1 MRQQLMTGAA
11 ALSLALAVAVVAPAP
26 AAQAALT
33 KPVKTTAGLVS
44 GIPGSAP
51 GVTEFRGIPFG
62 APPVGPLR
70 WKAPQPAAHWAGVR
84 KADHWGDA
92 CMQPSAKTRSLGVNL
107 AIDLPDSPKMSED
120 CLYLNVT
127 APTPPAGKKTHASKK
142 LPVMV
147 WVYGGAYA
155 EGAGNMPISDGNH
168 LARKGAIV
176 VTFNYRVGSFGF
188 LSHPELSAE
197 SGRNASGNQALAD
210 AIAALKWVKA
220 NIAQFGGDPDN
231 VTIFGQSAG
240 ACINAGLVGS
250 PVAKGLF
257 KRAISQSGQW
267 MGLGID
273 KMLPRE
279 EAEQRTVEQAGKAGA
294 KSLADMRAMSAEDI
308 MKNFPRGAGMMIDGY
323 IVPEDLSKTFA
334 EGKQNPVDVLTG
346 SNGTEL
352 NFGPPQKPTVASLKA
367 GLARTFKD
375 LAPAAE
381 KAYPAANDAEAAKIL
396 PSLPSADMMAW
407 GQRLYADDMAKRGKK
422 AWVYHFTFHPPGPP
436 SNPDPGPTH
445 ASDIAYV
452 FDNLA
457 LPHEIPDASSPE
469 LSAKDPAARKLADRM
484 SSYWVNFART
494 GDPNGKGLPHWPS
507 VRQMKAGG
515 FMILDKKPGPGEVLT
530 PAKIALFD
538 AVYDQKVAKPEQ
550 LPAK

>member
-1 MRQQLMTGAA
+1 MTSFAKPLSAALACALLAA
-11 ALSLALAVAVVAPAP
+11 APMAH
-26 AAQAALT
+26 AAIT
-33 KPVKTTAGLVS
+33 TPVKTTDGLVK
-44 GIPGSAP
+44 GVPGSAS

-70 WKAPQPAAHWAGVR
+70 WKAPQPVAHWDGVR
-84 KADHWGDA
+84 KADQWGDV
-92 CMQPSAKTRSLGVNL
+92 CMQPTAKTRTLGVNL
-107 AIDLPDSPKMSED
+107 ATDLPDSPKMSED

-127 APTPPAGKKTHASKK
+127 TPATHAAQK

-155 EGAGNMPISDGNH
+155 EGGGNMPISDGEH
-168 LARKGAIV
+168 LAKKGAIV
-176 VTFNYRVGSFGF
+176 VTFNYRVGAFGF
-188 LSHPELSAE
+188 LSHPELTAE
-197 SGRNASGNQALAD
+197 SGHNASGNQALAD

-240 ACINAGLVGS
+240 ACIDAGLVGS
-250 PVAKGLF
+250 PEAKGLF
-257 KRAISQSGQW
+257 KRAISESGQW

-273 KMLPRE
+273 KMLPLQ
-279 EAEQRTVEQAGKAGA
+279 EAEQRTVQQAEKAGA

-308 MKNFPRGAGMMIDGY
+308 MKNFPRGEGMMIDGY
-323 IVPEDLSKTFA
+323 IIPEDLSKTFA
-334 EGKQNPVDVLTG
+334 EGKQNAVDVLTG
-346 SNGTEL
+346 SNGTEMNL
-352 NFGPPQKPTVASLKA
+352 GPPGKPTAASFKA
-367 GLARTFKD
+367 GLARSFKD
-375 LAPAAE
+375 LEPVAE
-381 KAYPAANDAEAAKIL
+381 KAYPVATDEEAANII
-396 PSLPSADMMAW
+396 PSLPMADTMAW
-407 GQRLYADDMAKRGKK
+407 GQRLYADDTAKIGKK

-436 SNPDPGPTH
+436 SHPDPGPTH
-445 ASDIAYV
+445 ASEIAYV

-469 LSAKDPAARKLADRM
+469 LSAKDPAARKLADQM

-494 GDPNGKGLPHWPS
+494 GDPNGPGLPRWPS
-507 VRQMKAGG
+507 VKQLKPGE
-515 FMILDKKPGPGEVLT
+515 FMVLDKTPAPGEVLT

-550 LPAK
+550 LPTR